1 MSHIDNGRG
10 AVSNLE
16 KALGERLRAL
26 GWTLAVAESCTG
38 GGLGQRLTRV
48 PGSSDYFVGG
58 VIAYS
63 NSLKAS
69 LLGVAEAMLATD
81 GAVSES
87 CATEMAEGVRRVCS
101 SDSGLS
107 VTGIAGPGGETP
119 GKPVGLVFIGFSV
132 RDGTVVREYR
142 FSGSRDEIRGD
153 ATDAALELA
162 IEQLQRLA

>member
-1 MSHIDNGRG
+1 MSQIDNGRG

-16 KALGERLRAL
+16 KALGDRLREL

-38 GGLGQRLTRV
+38 GGLGQRLTGV

-63 NSLKAS
+63 NSLKAG
-69 LLGVAEAMLATD
+69 LLGVSEETLATV

-87 CATEMAEGVRRVCS
+87 CAAEMAEGVRRVCI
-101 SDSGLS
+101 SDTGLS
-107 VTGIAGPGGETP
+107 ITGIAGPGGETP

-132 RDGTVVREYR
+132 REKTVVREYR
-142 FSGSRDEIRGD
+142 FSGSRDEVRGD
-153 ATDAALELA
+153 TTNAALKLA
-162 IEQLQRLA
+162 LEQLLQCR